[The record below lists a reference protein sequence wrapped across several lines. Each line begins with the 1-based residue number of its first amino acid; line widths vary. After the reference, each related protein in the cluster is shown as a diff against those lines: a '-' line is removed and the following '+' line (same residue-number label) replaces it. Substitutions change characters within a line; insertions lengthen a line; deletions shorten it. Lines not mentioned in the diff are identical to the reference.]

1 VVVVVVVLLVLASV
15 VQSDAHFWGRHKHR
29 TLGIGIEISSVLC
42 SAAAFACLLLFSLNG
57 LPAAKWDLL
66 LFLYFE
72 YCFHSEGD
80 RWLQFRF
87 AFFISFSRFPG
98 QRSV

>member
-42 SAAAFACLLLFSLNG
+42 SAAAFASFRLTLYVTF
-57 LPAAKWDLL
+57 KWRR
-66 LFLYFE
+66 
-72 YCFHSEGD
+72 GNVK
-80 RWLQFRF
+80 
-87 AFFISFSRFPG
+87 FPHRP
-98 QRSV
+98 QNACTAV